1 MVLKYIDPYGTNK
14 KPATRNAMTG
24 NTLMMIIFVSD
35 LDGLFLSSR
44 LMRCFMM
51 RSFLIINY
59 STLFIVPQLN
69 SPIVYYRK
77 HTRYSYQSK

>member
-44 LMRCFMM
+44 LIRCFMM
-51 RSFLIINY
+51 RSFFNY
-59 STLFIVPQLN
+59 
-69 SPIVYYRK
+69 
-77 HTRYSYQSK
+77 